1 MTGRDRLT
9 VGAVVAAV
17 ACCAGPLLLGTAG
30 TVAGLTLGRWALI
43 LVLLSVISGTV
54 IWGQVSRVRSSRP
67 EVQDANRDRA

>member
-9 VGAVVAAV
+9 AGAVVAAV

-43 LVLLSVISGTV
+43 VVVFSVISGTV
-54 IWGQVSRVRSSRP
+54 IWGQAIRVRDFRKV
-67 EVQDANRDRA
+67 VQNAHRDRA

>member
-43 LVLLSVISGTV
+43 VVLLSVISGTV
-54 IWGQVSRVRSSRP
+54 ICGQVIRVRGFRKV
-67 EVQDANRDRA
+67 VQDAHRDRA

>member
-9 VGAVVAAV
+9 AGAVVAAV

-43 LVLLSVISGTV
+43 VVLLSVISGTV
-54 IWGQVSRVRSSRP
+54 ICGQVIRVRGSRKA
-67 EVQDANRDRA
+67 VQDAHRDRA